1 MSVLSTNGS
10 VAHPKQ
16 SYSVGKKRVLQAD
29 RANSGKVLMSELAG
43 FAAAGDSE
51 AGDSEA
57 GDLVGDG
64 HDSDSGSTLGTVGR
78 RFGFALE
85 GMGLGSLS
93 LSLALL
99 TATNCTVHQH
109 ISKWGKRVTHIIF
122 TTVCR

>member
-1 MSVLSTNGS
+1 MSALSTNGS

-16 SYSVGKKRVLQAD
+16 SYSVGRKRVLQAD

-43 FAAAGDSE
+43 FASAGDN
-51 AGDSEA
+51 SEA
-57 GDLVGDG
+57 GDLVGDE

-78 RFGFALE
+78 RFGFALV
-85 GMGLGSLS
+85 GMGLGSSS
-93 LSLALL
+93 LSLTLL

>member
-1 MSVLSTNGS
+1 
-10 VAHPKQ
+10 
-16 SYSVGKKRVLQAD
+16 
-29 RANSGKVLMSELAG
+29 MSELAG
-43 FAAAGDSE
+43 FAEAGD
-51 AGDSEA
+51 DSEA
-57 GDLVGDG
+57 GDLVGDE

-78 RFGFALE
+78 HFGFALRLR

-99 TATNCTVHQH
+99 TATNCTVYQH

>member
-43 FAAAGDSE
+43 FAAAGN
-51 AGDSEA
+51 SEA